1 MAFAILKLSYI
12 KPGDSSLTGGICGT
26 GFFIDPQTAVTAHH
40 VLNENIIHQF
50 YWWVPAMLS
59 R

>member
-1 MAFAILKLSYI
+1 LLLSY
-12 KPGDSSLTGGICGT
+12 
-26 GFFIDPQTAVTAHH
+26 Q
-40 VLNENIIHQF
+40 LNENIIHQF